1 MLHCTIKNH
10 ALTFLAI
17 MMPVGLCSTLKTTPP
32 LPNPSSAIR
41 RKCCSFISPC
51 WTILRFSLR
60 NTPILAFCSSERST
74 SSRAFDSVSILHKK
88 KSESLHLIASPTLP
102 WSRHPYISAHSL
114 LVVSTAMMPPPA
126 PSGLSVALLEAG
138 AELRLRAG
146 GFFFFSDILSNR
158 PSAVAHLGDY
168 LNPSNT

>member
-88 KSESLHLIASPTLP
+88 KSESLHLIAGLP
-102 WSRHPYISAHSL
+102 SLGLGIHIINTHSL
-114 LVVSTAMMPPPA
+114 LVVSTAMIPPPA

-146 GFFFFSDILSNR
+146 GFFFFSDI
-158 PSAVAHLGDY
+158 PSAVAHLGDI
-168 LNPSNT
+168 LILATLES